1 MFKFHVLDGGILGD
15 KRTVPLDTI
24 PPHQQ
29 VVHETLFNKIAVE
42 L

>member
-1 MFKFHVLDGGILGD
+1 MLKFHVLDGGICTD

-29 VVHETLFNKIAVE
+29 EVHETLFNKIAVE